1 MRMIATAAGLLL
13 GLSALSGAHAASS
26 TTTLFRVTDMD
37 KSIDF
42 YTRLV
47 GLKEANR
54 VPLGKGAFEIILST
68 TGKDHDTGVGLLYHP
83 DNRTPVKHDYADD
96 RIAFFVST
104 CDEVKERTAKIAA
117 EGYKILT
124 PANQAKQPMKTQAGN
139 RTYCYSHFQ
148 DPDGYT
154 LEFVQYDPS
163 EK

>member
-1 MRMIATAAGLLL
+1 
-13 GLSALSGAHAASS
+13 
-26 TTTLFRVTDMD
+26 MD

-68 TGKDHDTGVGLLYHP
+68 TGTDNDTGVGLLYNP
-83 DNRTPVKHDYADD
+83 DNRVPVKHDNAAD
-96 RIAFFVST
+96 RIAFFVKT

-117 EGYKILT
+117 AGYKITT
-124 PANQAKQPMKTQAGN
+124 PANQATQPMKTQAGN

-154 LEFVQYDPS
+154 LELVQYDPK